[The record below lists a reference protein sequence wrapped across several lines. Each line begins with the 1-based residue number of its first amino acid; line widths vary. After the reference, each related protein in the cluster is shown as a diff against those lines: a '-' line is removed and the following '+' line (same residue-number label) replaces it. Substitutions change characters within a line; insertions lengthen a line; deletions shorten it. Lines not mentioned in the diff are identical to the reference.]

1 MSFRVH
7 LNKRTRLFIL
17 SLTLS
22 HQERIGK
29 LIDRL
34 GDNPYPPKTKIIAF
48 SSTNFD
54 IKKCK
59 GHQSRLRARIGEYRL
74 IYQVVEARGL
84 VIVLKLDTRGD
95 VY

>member
-17 SLTLS
+17 SLTRS

-34 GDNPYPPKTKIIAF
+34 GDNPYPSRTKIIAS

-59 GHQSRLRARIGEYRL
+59 GHQSRFRARIGEYML

-84 VIVLKLDTRGD
+84 VIVLKLDKRSD